1 MSFPTSIDVLVVVIL
16 VVPFSYKLGIV
27 CCNNFTRFTHI
38 EAMKRAHT
46 SEIFLLLFSVIDD
59 YPSTAL
65 FLLLFSVI
73 ALLWLQKNLATT
85 GDSCK
90 ARLASEG
97 GIAIEGNALWSML
110 PMQCTLAML
119 PLHNA

>member
-1 MSFPTSIDVLVVVIL
+1 MDVFVVVIL

-27 CCNNFTRFTHI
+27 CCNSFTRFTHI

-46 SEIFLLLFSVIDD
+46 SKIFLFL
-59 YPSTAL
+59 L

-97 GIAIEGNALWSML
+97 GIAIEGNAL
-110 PMQCTLAML
+110 
-119 PLHNA
+119 